1 MADEETNIRDP
12 ERTWDWLCYQLVGFA
27 NVLIPPD

>member
-1 MADEETNIRDP
+1 VTHDP